1 MYNVEQLR
9 ADEFPGSGET
19 IYFNHAGISP
29 LPARTQARVKWAID
43 EFAQQPGR
51 FWMKHGLVYAERLR
65 QEMAAFLNAVSPW
78 EIVPIATT
86 SAGLNAVAQ
95 GMAWQPGDNV
105 LFCDVEFPS
114 NVYPWLSLAREGVES
129 RLVPAIS
136 SSLSAGADG
145 GLTLAALQPYVND
158 RTRVIAA
165 SAIQFFTGQRTD
177 LTAVGRFCHER
188 GILFVVDA
196 IQAIGHMAIDVQ
208 AMHIDVLACGGQK
221 SLLALPGQGFLY
233 VRQEVAEQMQPRAI
247 GSNATVDYLHWL
259 KYDLT
264 PAPAAQRFMSGTP
277 NIPGI
282 IALVESLGLIRELG
296 VENIDR
302 HTRALSDKAT
312 AVLTNLGYRVISPQ
326 PAHGPIVTFAVDLS
340 SEEADA
346 LVATL
351 ARQHIALVKHLDK
364 EGNTYLRLSFHCY
377 NTIAEIEQF
386 GGIMQEIGRLGD

>member
-9 ADEFPGSGET
+9 ADEFPGSSET
-19 IYFNHAGISP
+19 LYFNHAGISP
-29 LPARTQARVKWAID
+29 LPTRTQARVKWAID
-43 EFAQQPGR
+43 EFARQPGR
-51 FWMKHGLVYAERLR
+51 FWMKHGLDYTERLR
-65 QEMAAFLNAVSPW
+65 QEMAAFLHAASPW
-78 EIVPIATT
+78 EIVPSTTT

-95 GMAWQPGDNV
+95 AMAWQPGDNV
-105 LFCDVEFPS
+105 VFCDVEFPS

-129 RLVPAIS
+129 RLVPS
-136 SSLSAGADG
+136 TDG
-145 GLTLAALQPYVND
+145 GLTLAALQPYVD
-158 RTRVIAA
+158 GRTRVIAA
-165 SAIQFFTGQRTD
+165 SAIQFFTGHHTD
-177 LTAVGRFCHER
+177 LTAVGRFCQER
-188 GILFVVDA
+188 AILFVVDA
-196 IQAIGHMAIDVQ
+196 IQAIGHMPIDVQ
-208 AMHIDVLACGGQK
+208 AMGIDVLACGGQK

-233 VRQEVAEQMQPRAI
+233 VRQEVAEEMQPRAI

-282 IALVESLGLIRELG
+282 IAMVESLGLIRELG

-302 HTRALSDKAT
+302 HTRELSDRVT

-346 LVATL
+346 LVAAL
-351 ARQHIALVKHLDK
+351 ARQRVALVKHLDK
-364 EGNTYLRLSFHCY
+364 EGNAYLRVSFHCY

-386 GGIMQEIGRLGD
+386 GGIMQEIRD

>member
-19 IYFNHAGISP
+19 LYFNHAGISP
-29 LPARTQARVKWAID
+29 LPTRTQARVKWAID
-43 EFAQQPGR
+43 EFARQPGR
-51 FWMKHGLVYAERLR
+51 FWMKHGLDYTERLR
-65 QEMAAFLNAVSPW
+65 QEMAAFLHAASPW
-78 EIVPIATT
+78 EIVPSTTT

-95 GMAWQPGDNV
+95 AMAWQPGDNV
-105 LFCDVEFPS
+105 VFCDVEFPS

-129 RLVPAIS
+129 RLVPS
-136 SSLSAGADG
+136 TDG
-145 GLTLAALQPYVND
+145 GLTLAALQPYVD
-158 RTRVIAA
+158 GRTRVIAA
-165 SAIQFFTGQRTD
+165 SAIQFFTGHHTD
-177 LTAVGRFCHER
+177 LTAVGRFCQER
-188 GILFVVDA
+188 AILFVVDA
-196 IQAIGHMAIDVQ
+196 IQAIGHMPIDVQ
-208 AMHIDVLACGGQK
+208 AMGIDVLACGGQK

-233 VRQEVAEQMQPRAI
+233 VRQEVAEEMQPRAI

-282 IALVESLGLIRELG
+282 IAMVESLGLIRELG

-302 HTRALSDKAT
+302 HTRELSDRVT

-346 LVATL
+346 LVAAL
-351 ARQHIALVKHLDK
+351 ARQRVALVKHLDK
-364 EGNTYLRLSFHCY
+364 EGNAYLRVSFHCY

-386 GGIMQEIGRLGD
+386 GGIMQEIRD

>member
-9 ADEFPGSGET
+9 ADEFPGSSET
-19 IYFNHAGISP
+19 LYFNHAGISP
-29 LPARTQARVKWAID
+29 LPTRTQARVKWAID
-43 EFAQQPGR
+43 EFARQPGR
-51 FWMKHGLVYAERLR
+51 FWMKHGLDYTERLR
-65 QEMAAFLNAVSPW
+65 QEMAAFLHAASPW
-78 EIVPIATT
+78 EIVPSTTT

-95 GMAWQPGDNV
+95 AMAWQPGDNV
-105 LFCDVEFPS
+105 VFCDVEFPS

-129 RLVPAIS
+129 RLVPS
-136 SSLSAGADG
+136 TDG
-145 GLTLAALQPYVND
+145 GLTLAALQSYVD
-158 RTRVIAA
+158 GRTRVIAA
-165 SAIQFFTGQRTD
+165 SAIQFFTGHHTD
-177 LTAVGRFCHER
+177 LTAVGRFCQER
-188 GILFVVDA
+188 AILFVVDA
-196 IQAIGHMAIDVQ
+196 IQAIGHMPIDVQ
-208 AMHIDVLACGGQK
+208 AMGIDVLACGGQK

-233 VRQEVAEQMQPRAI
+233 VRQEVAEEMQPRAI

-282 IALVESLGLIRELG
+282 IAMVESLGLIRELG

-302 HTRALSDKAT
+302 HTRELSDRVT

-346 LVATL
+346 LVAAL
-351 ARQHIALVKHLDK
+351 ARQRVALVKHLDK
-364 EGNTYLRLSFHCY
+364 EGNAYLRVSFHCY

-386 GGIMQEIGRLGD
+386 GGIMQEIRD

>member
-9 ADEFPGSGET
+9 ADEFPGSSET
-19 IYFNHAGISP
+19 LYFNHAGISP
-29 LPARTQARVKWAID
+29 LPARTQAKVKWAID
-43 EFAQQPGR
+43 EFARQPSR
-51 FWMKHGLVYAERLR
+51 FWMKHGLDYAERLR
-65 QEMAAFLNAVSPW
+65 QGMAAFLNAASPW
-78 EIVPIATT
+78 EIVPSATT

-95 GMAWQPGDNV
+95 AMAWQPGDNV
-105 LFCDVEFPS
+105 VFCDVEFPS

-129 RLVPAIS
+129 RLVPAME
-136 SSLSAGADG
+136 G

-158 RTRVIAA
+158 RTRVVAA

-196 IQAIGHMAIDVQ
+196 IQAIGHMPIDVQ

-233 VRQEVAEQMQPRAI
+233 VRQELAEQMQPRAI

-259 KYDLT
+259 KYNLT
-264 PAPAAQRFMSGTP
+264 PAPAAQRFMAGTP

-282 IALVESLGLIRELG
+282 IAMVESLGLLRELG

-302 HTRALSDKAT
+302 HTRELSDRAT

-326 PAHGPIVTFAVDLS
+326 PVHGPIVTFAVDVS
-340 SEEADA
+340 SAEADA
-346 LVATL
+346 LVAAL
-351 ARQHIALVKHLDK
+351 ARQHVALVKHLDK
-364 EGNTYLRLSFHCY
+364 EGHAYLRVSFHCY
-377 NTIAEIEQF
+377 NTMAEIEQF
-386 GGIMQEIGRLGD
+386 GGIMQEMGGR

>member
-9 ADEFPGSGET
+9 ADEFPGSRET
-19 IYFNHAGISP
+19 LYFNHAGISP

-43 EFAQQPGR
+43 EFARQPGR
-51 FWMKHGLVYAERLR
+51 FWMKHGLDYAARLR
-65 QEMAAFLNAVSPW
+65 QEMAAFLNAASPW

-95 GMAWQPGDNV
+95 AMAWQPGDHV
-105 LFCDVEFPS
+105 VFCDVEFPS
-114 NVYPWLSLAREGVES
+114 NVYPWLSLARDGVEL
-129 RLVPAIS
+129 RLVPAT
-136 SSLSAGADG
+136 DG
-145 GLTLAALQPYVND
+145 GLTLAALQPYVD
-158 RTRVIAA
+158 GRTRVITA

-177 LTAVGRFCHER
+177 LTAVGRFCQER

-196 IQAIGHMAIDVQ
+196 IQAIGHMPIDVQ

-282 IALVESLGLIRELG
+282 IAIVESLGLLQELG
-296 VENIDR
+296 VENINR
-302 HTRALSDKAT
+302 HTRELSDRAT
-312 AVLTNLGYRVISPQ
+312 AALTNLGYRVISPQ

-346 LVATL
+346 LVAAL
-351 ARQHIALVKHLDK
+351 ARQHVALVKHLDK
-364 EGNTYLRLSFHCY
+364 EGNAYLRVSFHCY
-377 NTIAEIEQF
+377 NTIEEVEKFGDILREI
-386 GGIMQEIGRLGD
+386 RY

>member
-1 MYNVEQLR
+1 MYNVDELR
-9 ADEFPGSGET
+9 AADFPGSSEVL
-19 IYFNHAGISP
+19 YFNHDGISP

-43 EFAQQPGR
+43 EFARLPGP
-51 FWMKHGLVYAERLR
+51 FWTKEGLPYMERLR
-65 QEMAAFLNAVSPW
+65 QEIALFLNAASPW
-78 EIVPIATT
+78 EIVPMSTT

-95 GMAWQPGDNV
+95 AMAWQPGDNV

-114 NVYPWLSLAREGVES
+114 NVYPWLSLARDGVEA
-129 RLVPAIS
+129 RLIPAT
-136 SSLSAGADG
+136 DG
-145 GLTLAALQPYVND
+145 GLALAALEPYVND

-165 SAIQFFTGQRTD
+165 SAMQFFTGQRTD
-177 LTAVGRFCHER
+177 LTAVGRFCQER

-196 IQAIGHMAIDVQ
+196 IQAIGHMAIDVR

-282 IALVESLGLIRELG
+282 IAIVESLGLIRDLG
-296 VENIDR
+296 VENIDA
-302 HTRALSDKAT
+302 HTRALSDGAT

-326 PAHGPIVTFAVDLS
+326 PAHGPIVTFAVNMS
-340 SEEADA
+340 SAEADTLVTA
-346 LVATL
+346 LAGRGV
-351 ARQHIALVKHLDK
+351 ILVKHLDR
-364 EGNTYLRLSFHCY
+364 EGKVYLRVSFHCY
-377 NTIAEIEQF
+377 NTMAEIEQF
-386 GGIMQEIGRLGD
+386 GGIMQEIRD

>member
-1 MYNVEQLR
+1 MYNLEKLR
-9 ADEFPGSGET
+9 ADEFPHSGEAL
-19 IYFNHAGISP
+19 YFNHAGVSP
-29 LPARTQARVKWAID
+29 LPARTQAKVKWAID
-43 EFAQQPGR
+43 EFARQPGR
-51 FWMKHGLVYAERLR
+51 FWMKHGLDYAERLR
-65 QEMAAFLNAVSPW
+65 QEMAAFLNAASPW
-78 EIVPIATT
+78 EIVPSATT

-95 GMAWQPGDNV
+95 AMAWQPGDNV
-105 LFCDVEFPS
+105 VFCDVEFPS
-114 NVYPWLSLAREGVES
+114 NVYPWLSLARDGVES
-129 RLVPAIS
+129 RLVPATN
-136 SSLSAGADG
+136 G
-145 GLTLAALQPYVND
+145 GLTLAALQPYVDD

-177 LTAVGRFCHER
+177 LTAVGRFCQER

-208 AMHIDVLACGGQK
+208 VMHIDVLACGGQK

-233 VRQEVAEQMQPRAI
+233 VRQEVAEQLQPRAI
-247 GSNATVDYLHWL
+247 GSNATVDFLHWL

-282 IALVESLGLIRELG
+282 VAMVESLGLIRELG

-302 HTRALSDKAT
+302 HTRELSDRAT

-326 PAHGPIVTFAVDLS
+326 PAQGPIVTFAVEMS

-346 LVATL
+346 LVTAL
-351 ARQHIALVKHLDK
+351 IRQHVALVKHLDK
-364 EGNTYLRLSFHCY
+364 EGHAYLRVSFHCY
-377 NTIAEIEQF
+377 NTIEEVEKF
-386 GGIMQEIGRLGD
+386 GQILGEMGGK

>member
-9 ADEFPGSGET
+9 ADEFPGSSET
-19 IYFNHAGISP
+19 LYFNHAGISP
-29 LPARTQARVKWAID
+29 LPTRTQARVKWAID
-43 EFAQQPGR
+43 EFARQPGR
-51 FWMKHGLVYAERLR
+51 FWMKHGLDYTERLR
-65 QEMAAFLNAVSPW
+65 QEMAAFLHAASPR
-78 EIVPIATT
+78 EIVPSTTT

-95 GMAWQPGDNV
+95 AMAWQPGDNV
-105 LFCDVEFPS
+105 VFCDVEFPS

-129 RLVPAIS
+129 RLVPS
-136 SSLSAGADG
+136 TDG
-145 GLTLAALQPYVND
+145 GLTLAALQPYVD
-158 RTRVIAA
+158 GRTRVIAA
-165 SAIQFFTGQRTD
+165 SAIQFFTGHHTD
-177 LTAVGRFCHER
+177 LTAVGRFCQER
-188 GILFVVDA
+188 AILFVVDA
-196 IQAIGHMAIDVQ
+196 IQAIGHMPIDVQ
-208 AMHIDVLACGGQK
+208 AMGIDVLACGGQK

-233 VRQEVAEQMQPRAI
+233 VRQEVAEEMQPRAI

-282 IALVESLGLIRELG
+282 IAMVESLGLIRELG

-302 HTRALSDKAT
+302 HTRELSDRVT

-346 LVATL
+346 LVAAL
-351 ARQHIALVKHLDK
+351 ARQRVALVKHLDK
-364 EGNTYLRLSFHCY
+364 EGNAYLRVSFHCY

-386 GGIMQEIGRLGD
+386 GGIMQEIRD

>member
-9 ADEFPGSGET
+9 ADEFPGSSET
-19 IYFNHAGISP
+19 LYFNHAGISP
-29 LPARTQARVKWAID
+29 LPTRTQARVKWAID
-43 EFAQQPGR
+43 EFARQPGR
-51 FWMKHGLVYAERLR
+51 FWMKHGLDYTERLR
-65 QEMAAFLNAVSPW
+65 QEMAAFLHAASPW
-78 EIVPIATT
+78 EIVPSTTT

-95 GMAWQPGDNV
+95 AMAWQPGDNV
-105 LFCDVEFPS
+105 VFCDVEFPS

-129 RLVPAIS
+129 RLVPS
-136 SSLSAGADG
+136 TDG
-145 GLTLAALQPYVND
+145 GLTLAALQSYVD
-158 RTRVIAA
+158 GRTRVIAA
-165 SAIQFFTGQRTD
+165 SAIQFFTGHHTD
-177 LTAVGRFCHER
+177 LTAVGRFCQER

-196 IQAIGHMAIDVQ
+196 IQAIGHMPIDVQ
-208 AMHIDVLACGGQK
+208 AMGIDVLACGGQK

-233 VRQEVAEQMQPRAI
+233 VRQEVAEEMQPRAI

-282 IALVESLGLIRELG
+282 IAMVESLGLIRELG

-302 HTRALSDKAT
+302 HTRELSDRVT

-346 LVATL
+346 LVAAL
-351 ARQHIALVKHLDK
+351 ARQRVALVKHLDK
-364 EGNTYLRLSFHCY
+364 EGNAYLRVSFHCY

-386 GGIMQEIGRLGD
+386 GGIMQEIRD

>member
-9 ADEFPGSGET
+9 ADEFPGSSET
-19 IYFNHAGISP
+19 LYFNHAGISP
-29 LPARTQARVKWAID
+29 LPTRTQARVKWAID
-43 EFAQQPGR
+43 EFARQPGR
-51 FWMKHGLVYAERLR
+51 FWMKHGLDYTERLR
-65 QEMAAFLNAVSPW
+65 QEMAAFLHAASPW
-78 EIVPIATT
+78 EIVPSTTT

-95 GMAWQPGDNV
+95 AMAWQPGDNV
-105 LFCDVEFPS
+105 VFCDVEFPS

-129 RLVPAIS
+129 RLVPS
-136 SSLSAGADG
+136 TDG
-145 GLTLAALQPYVND
+145 GLTLAALQSYVD
-158 RTRVIAA
+158 GRTRVIAA
-165 SAIQFFTGQRTD
+165 SAIQFFTGHHTD
-177 LTAVGRFCHER
+177 LTAVGRFCQER
-188 GILFVVDA
+188 AILFVVDA
-196 IQAIGHMAIDVQ
+196 IQAIGHMPIDVQ
-208 AMHIDVLACGGQK
+208 VMGIDVLACGGQK

-233 VRQEVAEQMQPRAI
+233 VRQEVAEEMQPRAI

-282 IALVESLGLIRELG
+282 IAMVESLGLIRELG

-302 HTRALSDKAT
+302 HTRELSDRVT

-346 LVATL
+346 LVAAL
-351 ARQHIALVKHLDK
+351 ARQRVALVKHLDK
-364 EGNTYLRLSFHCY
+364 EGNAYLRVSFHCY

-386 GGIMQEIGRLGD
+386 GGIMQEIRD

>member
-9 ADEFPGSGET
+9 TDQFPGSRDT
-19 IYFNHAGISP
+19 LYFNHAGISP
-29 LPARTQARVKWAID
+29 LPARTQTRVKWAID
-43 EFAQQPGR
+43 EFAQLPGP
-51 FWMKHGLVYAERLR
+51 FWMKVGLPYMERLR
-65 QEMAAFLNAVSPW
+65 QEMAAFLNAASPW

-95 GMAWQPGDNV
+95 AMAWQPGDNV

-114 NVYPWLSLAREGVES
+114 NVYPWLSLARDGVES
-129 RLVPAIS
+129 RLVPATN
-136 SSLSAGADG
+136 G
-145 GLTLAALQPYVND
+145 GLTLAALEPYVDN

-177 LTAVGRFCHER
+177 LTAVGRFCQER
-188 GILFVVDA
+188 GILLVVDA

-208 AMHIDVLACGGQK
+208 TMHIDVLACGGQK

-247 GSNATVDYLHWL
+247 SSNATVDYLHWL

-282 IALVESLGLIRELG
+282 IAMVESLGLIRELG

-302 HTRALSDKAT
+302 HTRALSDRAT

-326 PAHGPIVTFAVDLS
+326 PAQGPIVTFAVDLS
-340 SEEADA
+340 SAEADA
-346 LVATL
+346 LVAAL
-351 ARQHIALVKHLDK
+351 ASQGVILVKHLDR
-364 EGNTYLRLSFHCY
+364 EGNAYLRVSFHCY
-377 NTIAEIEQF
+377 NTMAEIERF
-386 GGIMQEIGRLGD
+386 GNILQEIGGR